1 MKGLVLRGQALTL
14 VLLNLE
20 TRFQS
25 EQISQIDL
33 FS

>member
-20 TRFQS
+20 ARFQS